1 VQRWNLALGNE
12 KRKQTI
18 LEKIAFYIPERVKT
32 TKNSSKTCDST
43 ISEIFGNKV
52 EINREIVSKSLKKP
66 VLLFNTAI
74 FTLQIIEKTGKQY
87 SFQKQRQRVKISN
100 KMV

>member
-1 VQRWNLALGNE
+1 L
-12 KRKQTI
+12 
-18 LEKIAFYIPERVKT
+18 ERVET

-52 EINREIVSKSLKKP
+52 EKNRENVSKSLKKP
-66 VLLFNTAI
+66 VLLLNTAI
-74 FTLQIIEKTGKQY
+74 FTLQIIETTGKQY